1 MNEIAIKKE
10 GSIKRHRFDQAKKR
24 LKEFSENTEAELE
37 IEKVRTDGGFLGLGD
52 HKVTGYELNRSLETI
67 QGHFITVNTTNN
79 LVIKEFRE
87 VYNALDTLDKDYIS
101 SIVANVKSIE
111 KTSNDVRK
119 QQGTLKEHHE
129 KLEKQQVKLDAHQT
143 EIEKTMS
150 SLSKVVSALSNFR
163 NKLEGYAHLDDID
176 QMWDDLDKCR
186 KNLEEVNSTIQT
198 YRSELECFAATG
210 AENKDSITAL
220 SQKLADV
227 ELAVAAQK
235 DQKGVKDDITQAV
248 QQAVG
253 SLAKKV
259 KYAYWIA
266 GGSAGLAM
274 IELVLLL
281 TQVI

>member
-37 IEKVRTDGGFLGLGD
+37 IEKVRTDGGFFGLGD

-67 QGHFITVNTTNN
+67 QEHFITVNTTNN
-79 LVIKEFRE
+79 QVIREFRE
-87 VYNALDTLDKDYIS
+87 VYNALDTLDKDYIA
-101 SIVANVKSIE
+101 SIIANVKSIE

-119 QQGTLKEHHE
+119 QQGTLKQHHE
-129 KLEKQQVKLDAHQT
+129 KLENQQVKLDAHQT

-150 SLSKVVSALSNFR
+150 SLSKVVGALSNFR

-176 QMWDDLDKCR
+176 QMWDDLDNCR

-198 YRSELECFAATG
+198 YRSEVDRFAAIG
-210 AENKDSITAL
+210 AENKDSIAAL

-227 ELAVAAQK
+227 ELATATQK
-235 DQKGVKDDITQAV
+235 DEEDVKEKVTQAV

-281 TQVI
+281 MQVI

>member
-1 MNEIAIKKE
+1 M
-10 GSIKRHRFDQAKKR
+10 
-24 LKEFSENTEAELE
+24 
-37 IEKVRTDGGFLGLGD
+37 
-52 HKVTGYELNRSLETI
+52 TGYELNRSLETI
-67 QGHFITVNTTNN
+67 QEHFITVNTTNN
-79 LVIKEFRE
+79 QVIREFRE
-87 VYNALDTLDKDYIS
+87 VYNALDTLDKDYIA
-101 SIVANVKSIE
+101 SIIANVKSIE

-119 QQGTLKEHHE
+119 QQGTLKQHHE
-129 KLEKQQVKLDAHQT
+129 KLENQQVKLDAHQT

-150 SLSKVVSALSNFR
+150 SISKVVSALSNFR

-176 QMWDDLDKCR
+176 QMWDDLDNCR

-198 YRSELECFAATG
+198 YRSEVDRFAAIGT
-210 AENKDSITAL
+210 ENKDSIAAL

-227 ELAVAAQK
+227 ELATATQK
-235 DQKGVKDDITQAV
+235 DEEDVKEKVTQAV

-253 SLAKKV
+253 SLAEKV

-281 TQVI
+281 MQVI